1 MSNHNSIL
9 ICEDHP
15 MISIM
20 LSDMITELLGDQV
33 DIQVAGSLSA
43 VRELAIN
50 PSLILL
56 DLNLPDS
63 DGLDTISAFQTLFPA
78 QPKMICSGTLD
89 ESVAKVADMA
99 GFRMINKASPYPQLL
114 AALEGVL
121 IEAELL
127 SGHSPQLEKSAQQGN
142 EFHSNIYAPG
152 SNKPLTIKQVE
163 IMKLTAE
170 GKSAK
175 EVARDLGI
183 SPDTVRGHM
192 KEIFIRLGAKNKGQA
207 VDVFIRA
214 ERKARL
220 LDT

>member
-1 MSNHNSIL
+1 MLNNSIL

-20 LSDMITELLGDQV
+20 LSDMISELLGDQAEIV
-33 DIQVAGSLSA
+33 VAGSIQA
-43 VRELAIN
+43 VRDLNVN
-50 PSLILL
+50 PRLVLL

-63 DGLDTISAFQTLFPA
+63 DGLETIAAFQALYPDL
-78 QPKMICSGTLD
+78 PKMICSGTLD
-89 ESVAKVADMA
+89 DSICRAAELA
-99 GFRMINKASPYPQLL
+99 GFRMINKASPYPDLL
-114 AALEGVL
+114 AALEAVL
-121 IEAELL
+121 IDAEMLR
-127 SGHSPQLEKSAQQGN
+127 GHSPQVDRTQQQAN

-152 SNKPLTIKQVE
+152 SNKPLTLKQVE

-192 KEIFIRLGAKNKGQA
+192 KEIFVRLGAKNKGQA
-207 VDVFIRA
+207 VEVFIRA